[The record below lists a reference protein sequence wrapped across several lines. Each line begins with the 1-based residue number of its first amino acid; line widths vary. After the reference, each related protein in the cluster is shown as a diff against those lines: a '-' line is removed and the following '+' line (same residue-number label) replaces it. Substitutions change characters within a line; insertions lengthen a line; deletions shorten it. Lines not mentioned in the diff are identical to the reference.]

1 MQSHGSSSYF
11 YYFTIYVTQKK
22 IKGIAFYTYENYVN
36 INKYA
41 NNMLL
46 LGQQ

>member
-1 MQSHGSSSYF
+1 MDLVHTFITLLYMLPR
-11 YYFTIYVTQKK
+11 KK

-46 LGQQ
+46 LGQ